1 MEKLSIGQAIILS
14 MGCSMLS
21 KSRPTKTFLRSTKSL
36 MLLQKQQGIPTF
48 VIASLNEVVQPSPT
62 LGEKHLAVRPLTNA
76 P

>member
-62 LGEKHLAVRPLTNA
+62 LGEKH
-76 P
+76 

>member
-21 KSRPTKTFLRSTKSL
+21 KLRPTKTFLRSTKSL

-62 LGEKHLAVRPLTNA
+62 LGEKH
-76 P
+76 

>member
-36 MLLQKQQGIPTF
+36 IMLLQKQQGIPTF

-62 LGEKHLAVRPLTNA
+62 LGEKH
-76 P
+76 